1 MFFVDRREIVAE
13 FSWNCCKATLD
24 NGEHKECMLLS
35 NYIVLTNNRNSIET
49 PASIFINIP
58 QSARYTV
65 QPATL
70 VSIMYFVCVHFTKLV
85 GSKMLISIL
94 ISPSP
99 PSGLLCSCFTMLRLY
114 QSLDNIWRSRILVHP
129 TLPICI
135 QTT

>member
-1 MFFVDRREIVAE
+1 MGILLRPGLVYSSTSLRVVA
-13 FSWNCCKATLD
+13 
-24 NGEHKECMLLS
+24 
-35 NYIVLTNNRNSIET
+35 I
-49 PASIFINIP
+49 
-58 QSARYTV
+58 
-65 QPATL
+65 QPAAL

-135 QTT
+135 QTTQHSDMLQSGRYYVLLHVFQEMSKF